1 MKQKAPSRFKGLM
14 KFDQEAG
21 RFPASRAGLLVF
33 MIFLFI
39 ALFAGILAPYGPN
52 ERFAPYESPSHSH
65 LLGTNDM
72 GHDILTELI
81 YGSRVSLLVGILTAC
96 LATCLGLVIGLV
108 SGYFRGITDEVLM
121 AVTDIFLMIPRIPLV
136 IICAVFLRA
145 SYWLIILVLGLLWWT
160 TTVRIVRSKVLQ
172 IREMGFI
179 VSAETLGF
187 SKFHILFSEILPNTV
202 FVIIPKF
209 MLTVASAMIAEASL
223 SFLGLGDPS
232 SKSWGMMIRYA
243 FERGGFIRDMWWW
256 YIPPGLCI
264 SVCVLSIVLM
274 SFSLENSVDRFTDFV
289 RGLIPSFT
297 GMRRD

>member
-1 MKQKAPSRFKGLM
+1 MKQKATIGFKGLLQ
-14 KFDQEAG
+14 FDKEAG
-21 RFPASRAGLLVF
+21 RFPASRAGLVVF
-33 MIFLFI
+33 LIFLFI

-52 ERFAPYESPSHSH
+52 ERFAPFESPSHSH

-96 LATCLGLVIGLV
+96 LATGLGLVIGLV

-136 IICAVFLRA
+136 IICAVFLRS

-160 TTVRIVRSKVLQ
+160 TTVRIVRSKILQ
-172 IREMGFI
+172 IREMGFVI
-179 VSAETLGF
+179 SAETLGF

-264 SVCVLSIVLM
+264 TVCVLSIVLM
-274 SFSLENSVDRFTDFV
+274 SFSLENSVDRFTDFF

>member
-1 MKQKAPSRFKGLM
+1 MKRGSRWLEGFLRI
-14 KFDQEAG
+14 D
-21 RFPASRAGLLVF
+21 RDSSRLLVSRVGAAVF
-33 MIFLFI
+33 LVFLFI
-39 ALFAGILAPYGPN
+39 AVFAGLLAPYGPSD
-52 ERFAPYESPSHSH
+52 RFAPYESPSGSH

-72 GHDILTELI
+72 GHDILTELLF
-81 YGSRVSLLVGILTAC
+81 GSRVSLLVGILTSC
-96 LATCLGLVIGLV
+96 LATGLGLVIGLV

-136 IICAVFLRA
+136 IILAVFLHS

-160 TTVRIVRSKVLQ
+160 TTVRVVRSKVLQ
-172 IREMGFI
+172 IREMGFV

-187 SKFHILFSEILPNTV
+187 SKIHILFSEILPNTV

-223 SFLGLGDPS
+223 SFIGLGDPFR
-232 SKSWGMMIRYA
+232 KSWGMMIRYA

-264 SVCVLSIVLM
+264 TVCVLSIVLM
-274 SFSLENSVDRFTDFV
+274 SFFMENNVSRLSELF
-289 RGLIPSFT
+289 RGLIPSFS
-297 GMRRD
+297 GMRRE